1 VAAEVPM
8 VAAGAFMVV
17 AGASMAAAEV
27 TMVTAADV
35 PTSVTMV
42 EATTVDVADT
52 VGMVATDGMEEIGVI
67 HTTVTAGD
75 GDSGSAGRIGVGDG
89 DTRMATAIA
98 LGTPPILT
106 ITRSIALR
114 AIHVLPIGP
123 MTLRHRIPV
132 QNPGATLGSL
142 RDHR

>member
-1 VAAEVPM
+1 VVVSMSAEGDSM
-8 VAAGAFMVV
+8 V
-17 AGASMAAAEV
+17 AAEV

-52 VGMVATDGMEEIGVI
+52 TGMVEIGVI

-75 GDSGSAGRIGVGDG
+75 GDSGLAGRIGDG

-98 LGTPPILT
+98 LGMPPTLT
-106 ITRSIALR
+106 ITRSIVLR
-114 AIHVLPIGP
+114 AIHVLPMGP
-123 MTLRHRIPV
+123 MPLRQGIPV
-132 QNPGATLGSL
+132 QNPGATSGSL
-142 RDHR
+142 RDHQ